1 MRGPKYV
8 VKRGKTPVL
17 SADQA
22 RQLLDSIDGADLSGL
37 RDRCLIGVMVYTF
50 ARVSAATTMRV
61 EDYFE
66 HCKRAWLRLHE
77 KGGKRHEVPCH
88 HNLVEYLDAWIQSA
102 KIAGDK
108 KGPLFRAIRKG
119 NKLTE
124 NPMTREDVLAMIKR
138 RAAGAALPLYLVDSQ
153 HLSDSGR
160 GRSSLLQ
167 VYETVGSALVVTP
180 GTKNAMARTVARV
193 DKPASRKDGL
203 GVGARREKPDVVG
216 IDVSK
221 ARLDV
226 ALRPGDEGFAVT
238 NNQRGIATLVK
249 RLKKLCVSRVV
260 LEASGG
266 YEIAAAGELAAAG
279 LPVAVVNPH
288 QVRDFARATGRL
300 AKTDAIDARVL
311 AHFAEVIQPQ
321 ARPLPDA
328 QTVN

>member
-1 MRGPKYV
+1 MHP
-8 VKRGKTPVL
+8 P
-17 SADQA
+17 
-22 RQLLDSIDGADLSGL
+22 
-37 RDRCLIGVMVYTF
+37 
-50 ARVSAATTMRV
+50 
-61 EDYFE
+61 
-66 HCKRAWLRLHE
+66 
-77 KGGKRHEVPCH
+77 
-88 HNLVEYLDAWIQSA
+88 
-102 KIAGDK
+102 
-108 KGPLFRAIRKG
+108 
-119 NKLTE
+119 
-124 NPMTREDVLAMIKR
+124 
-138 RAAGAALPLYLVDSQ
+138 PLYLVDSK

-180 GTKNAMARTVARV
+180 GTKNAMAEQSPGSINPHRARMGG
-193 DKPASRKDGL
+193 AL
-203 GVGARREKPDVVG
+203 EQGVKNQMFVG

-279 LPVAVVNPH
+279 LPVAVVNPR

-328 QTVN
+328 QTRELMALVARR